1 MRTVTAEFCPEFETG
16 SATDVGCRRDVNE
29 DALLARPDWGL
40 WAVAD
45 GMGGHE
51 AGDFASSAIVR
62 QLDTIGHAAS
72 GEDLTSRLMDRLLQ
86 ANRLIRARGEE
97 LGGSTVGSTVVTLL
111 VHGCRYTCIW
121 SGDSRA
127 YLLRNGQLVQQSR
140 DHTEANALLIAG
152 TITPEEAENWPR
164 KNVIT
169 RAVGTGSEP
178 QCDQVC
184 GRLEPGDVFCLCSD
198 GLTEHLQDHE
208 IAACLASMP
217 PQQACDALIRE
228 TRNRGARDNV
238 TVVAVRCTAAGG
250 AGCWPAGDI
259 LDDLA

>member
-1 MRTVTAEFCPEFETG
+1 MLTAEFCPEFETG
-16 SATDVGCRRDVNE
+16 SATDVGCRRNVNE
-29 DALLARPDWGL
+29 DALLARPDLGL

-72 GEDLTSRLMDRLLQ
+72 DEDLTSRYMDRLFQ
-86 ANRLIRARGEE
+86 ANRLIRARAAE

-111 VHGCRYTCIW
+111 VHGCSYACIW

-140 DHTEANALLIAG
+140 DHTEANALLAAG

-169 RAVGTGSEP
+169 RAIGTSNEP
-178 QCDQVC
+178 QCDRVS
-184 GRLEPGDVFCLCSD
+184 GNLEPGDIFCLCSD
-198 GLTEHLQDHE
+198 GLTEHIEDHE
-208 IAACLASMP
+208 IAACLASLP
-217 PQQACDALIRE
+217 PQQACEALIRE
-228 TRNRGARDNV
+228 TLNRGARDNV
-238 TVVAVRCTAAGG
+238 TVLAVRCAATVDSSN
-250 AGCWPAGDI
+250 WPADDV